1 MKKIKIKNRYFFLAI
16 SFFLLVSF
24 PVLAKEITAQN
35 VIDLVNQSRQENNLL
50 PLQENETLKK
60 VAQDKLED
68 MVKNHY
74 FAHTSPTGINP
85 WFWFSKEN
93 YDYKYA
99 GENLA
104 INFLE
109 AGEQHKAWMESL
121 THRKNILN
129 EKFQQIGVAIG
140 AGEIDGQTSI
150 IAVQEFGTLADA
162 KNNFSGQEFF
172 SANQKNVL
180 KKEEKKITPQV
191 LQAQEEKNS
200 DWNLG
205 ENYFFMKDFF
215 AKEKGINFKSEM
227 AVVLAMILVFIPIA
241 FMPITFISLGISL
254 IIELEKKKKYPTVQ
268 VLKVRWEK

>member
-1 MKKIKIKNRYFFLAI
+1 
-16 SFFLLVSF
+16 
-24 PVLAKEITAQN
+24 
-35 VIDLVNQSRQENNLL
+35 
-50 PLQENETLKK
+50 
-60 VAQDKLED
+60 
-68 MVKNHY
+68 
-74 FAHTSPTGINP
+74 
-85 WFWFSKEN
+85 
-93 YDYKYA
+93 
-99 GENLA
+99 
-104 INFLE
+104 
-109 AGEQHKAWMESL
+109 
-121 THRKNILN
+121 
-129 EKFQQIGVAIG
+129 
-140 AGEIDGQTSI
+140 
-150 IAVQEFGTLADA
+150 VQEFGTLADA

-215 AKEKGINFKSEM
+215 AQEKGINFKSEM

-254 IIELEKKKKYPTVQ
+254 MIELEKKKKYPTVQ

>member
-1 MKKIKIKNRYFFLAI
+1 MKKINIKNKYFLLTG
-16 SFFLLVSF
+16 SLFLLVSF
-24 PVLAKEITAQN
+24 PVWAKEITTQS

-68 MVKNHY
+68 MIKNHY

-109 AGEQHKAWMESL
+109 AEEQHKAWMESL

-129 EKFQQIGVAIG
+129 EKFQQIGVAVG
-140 AGEIDGQTSI
+140 AGEIDGQNSI
-150 IAVQEFGTLADA
+150 IAVQEFGALVDA
-162 KNNFSGQEFF
+162 KNNLSGQEFF

-180 KKEEKKITPQV
+180 KKEEKKIIPQA
-191 LQAQEEKNS
+191 LQTQKDSN
-200 DWNLG
+200 WNLG
-205 ENYFFMKDFF
+205 ENDFFMKDFF
-215 AKEKGINFKSEM
+215 AQEKGINFKGEM

-241 FMPITFISLGISL
+241 LMPITFISLGISL